1 MKNRD
6 KAGHVSFEDSF
17 LIPKYEREVAG
28 GKFSASLCVRK
39 ELTVAGPVDCY
50 VFLKKFLMLYS
61 DFFHNVDTFYAYNE
75 TIVNIII
82 TSV

>member
-1 MKNRD
+1 MCLLKT
-6 KAGHVSFEDSF
+6 GELLYLCF
-17 LIPKYEREVAG
+17 LIPEYKEKLPVA
-28 GKFSASLCVRK
+28 SS
-39 ELTVAGPVDCY
+39 VDCY

>member
-1 MKNRD
+1 MRLLKT
-6 KAGHVSFEDSF
+6 GELLYLCF

-28 GKFSASLCVRK
+28 GKFSASPCVRK

-50 VFLKKFLMLYS
+50 VFLKKFLMLCS

>member
-1 MKNRD
+1 MCLLKT
-6 KAGHVSFEDSF
+6 GELLYLCF
-17 LIPKYEREVAG
+17 LIPEYEREVAG
-28 GKFSASLCVRK
+28 GKFCRLLC
-39 ELTVAGPVDCY
+39 
-50 VFLKKFLMLYS
+50 FLKKFLMLYS

>member
-1 MKNRD
+1 MRLLKT
-6 KAGHVSFEDSF
+6 GELLYLCF

-28 GKFSASLCVRK
+28 GKFSVRK

>member
-1 MKNRD
+1 MP
-6 KAGHVSFEDSF
+6 VSWGCRHFSI
-17 LIPKYEREVAG
+17 LKYVREAVHDM
-28 GKFSASLCVRK
+28 FCRSPCVRK
-39 ELTVAGPVDCY
+39 ELPVAGPVDCY